1 MWKDTLAEILY
12 YPIKWYNIFNIKKM
26 YGRKNFKN
34 LKEIG
39 IPLGE
44 TLIVSPHV
52 DDETIG
58 LGGLLLRNGTNNDK
72 VDLIYLTDSSGSK
85 PIKGVDIKA
94 ERKAEAEVL
103 VETLGIRALKI
114 FDAENNNVNKYTS
127 QTAKELEDYLRD
139 KKYEN
144 VFIVTPYD
152 SHYEHRWCNYVFRKA
167 LEDLHLDFN
176 IYQYEV
182 SSFLPDHL
190 VNSYFKINEKE
201 KEKLFKIFKSQKVG
215 MDFDIFLQLEK
226 YKGRA
231 FKEKS
236 YVELFSNMSTA
247 EYKAMMDGIKDKE
260 IQKILPRRIAN
271 HRTFYKVLRDNRE
284 IK

>member
-12 YPIKWYNIFNIKKM
+12 YPIKWFNIFNIKKM
-26 YGRKNFKN
+26 YGRKSFEN
-34 LKEIG
+34 LKEIE

-44 TLIVSPHV
+44 TLIISPHV

-58 LGGLLLRNGTNNDK
+58 MGGLLLANKKHNDL

-85 PIKGVDIKA
+85 PIKGIDIKA

-103 VETLGIRALKI
+103 VETLGIRSLKI

-127 QTAKELEDYLRD
+127 QTASELEDYLRD
-139 KKYEN
+139 KNYKN

-215 MDFDIFLQLEK
+215 MDFDIFLQLNRFQ
-226 YKGRA
+226 GRA

-236 YVELFSNMSTA
+236 YVELFSKMNST
-247 EYKAMMDGIKDKE
+247 EYKNMMDEINDKK
-260 IQKILPRRIAN
+260 IQKLLPRRIAN

>member
-12 YPIKWYNIFNIKKM
+12 YPIKWFNIFNIKKM
-26 YGRKNFKN
+26 YGRKSFKN
-34 LKEIG
+34 LKEIE

-44 TLIVSPHV
+44 TLVISPHV

-58 LGGLLLRNGTNNDK
+58 LGGLLLANKKHNDL

-94 ERKAEAEVL
+94 ERKAEAETL
-103 VETLGIRALKI
+103 VKTLGIRSLKI

-127 QTAKELEDYLRD
+127 QTASELEDYLRD
-139 KKYEN
+139 KNYKN

-236 YVELFSNMSTA
+236 YVELFSKMNST
-247 EYKAMMDGIKDKE
+247 EYKNMMDEINDKK
-260 IQKILPRRIAN
+260 IQKLLPRRIAN

>member
-12 YPIKWYNIFNIKKM
+12 YPIKWFNIFNIKKM
-26 YGRKNFKN
+26 YGRKNFEN
-34 LKEIG
+34 LKEIE

-44 TLIVSPHV
+44 TLVISPHV

-58 LGGLLLRNGTNNDK
+58 LGGLLLANKKHNDL

-94 ERKAEAEVL
+94 ERKAEAETL
-103 VETLGIRALKI
+103 VKTLGLRSLKI

-127 QTAKELEDYLRD
+127 QTASELEDYLRD
-139 KKYEN
+139 KNYKN

-215 MDFDIFLQLEK
+215 MDFDIFLQLNRFQ
-226 YKGRA
+226 GRA

-236 YVELFSNMSTA
+236 YVELFSNMNST
-247 EYKAMMDGIKDKE
+247 EYKNMMDEINDKK
-260 IQKILPRRIAN
+260 IQKLLPRRIAN

>member
-26 YGRKNFKN
+26 YGKKNFN
-34 LKEIG
+34 DLKEIEL
-39 IPLGE
+39 PLGE
-44 TLIVSPHV
+44 TLVISPHV

-58 LGGLLLRNGTNNDK
+58 MGGLLLGNKKQNAN

-85 PIKGVDIKA
+85 PIKGLDIKQ
-94 ERKAEAEVL
+94 ERKLEAENL
-103 VETLGIRALKI
+103 VKTLGIRSLKI

-127 QTAKELEDYLRD
+127 QTASELEDYLKD
-139 KKYEN
+139 KDYKN
-144 VFIVTPYD
+144 VFIVTPHD

-167 LEDLHLDFN
+167 LEDLQLEFN
-176 IYQYEV
+176 IYLYEV
-182 SSFLPDHL
+182 SSFIPDHMI
-190 VNSYFKINEKE
+190 NSYFKIDKKG
-201 KEKLFKIFKSQKVG
+201 KEKLFEIFKSQKAG
-215 MDFDIFLQLEK
+215 MDFDIFLQLNRF
-226 YKGRA
+226 KGRA
-231 FKEKS
+231 FNEKS

-247 EYKAMMDGIKDKE
+247 EYKAMMDEINDKK
-260 IQKILPRRIAN
+260 IQKLLPRRIAN

>member
-12 YPIKWYNIFNIKKM
+12 YPIKWFNIFNIKKM
-26 YGRKNFKN
+26 YGRKSFEN
-34 LKEIG
+34 LKEIE

-44 TLIVSPHV
+44 TLVISPHV

-103 VETLGIRALKI
+103 VEALGIRSLKI

-215 MDFDIFLQLEK
+215 MDFDIFLQLNRFQ
-226 YKGRA
+226 GRA

-236 YVELFSNMSTA
+236 YVELFSKMNST
-247 EYKAMMDGIKDKE
+247 EYKNMMDEINDKK
-260 IQKILPRRIAN
+260 IQKLLPRRIAN

>member
-12 YPIKWYNIFNIKKM
+12 YPIKWFNIFNIKKM
-26 YGRKNFKN
+26 YGRKSFEN
-34 LKEIG
+34 LKEIE

-44 TLIVSPHV
+44 TLVISPHV

-103 VETLGIRALKI
+103 VETLGIRSLKI

-215 MDFDIFLQLEK
+215 MDFDIFLQLNRFQ
-226 YKGRA
+226 GRA

-236 YVELFSNMSTA
+236 YVELFSKMNST
-247 EYKAMMDGIKDKE
+247 EYKNMMDEINDKK
-260 IQKILPRRIAN
+260 IQKLLPRRIAN

>member
-12 YPIKWYNIFNIKKM
+12 YPIKWFNIFNIKKM
-26 YGRKNFKN
+26 YGRKSFEN
-34 LKEIG
+34 LKEIE

-44 TLIVSPHV
+44 TLVISPHV

-103 VETLGIRALKI
+103 VETLGIRSLKI

-215 MDFDIFLQLEK
+215 MDFDIFLQLNRFQ
-226 YKGRA
+226 GRA

-247 EYKAMMDGIKDKE
+247 EYKAMMDGIKDKQV
-260 IQKILPRRIAN
+260 QKLLPRRIAN